1 MEDEEVEESKDESSF
16 SPDRINFGKKKSA
29 IKIQK
34 KDSAFMFLDF
44 AKAHEAL
51 IERMIKENEHRVML
65 EALKR

>member
-1 MEDEEVEESKDESSF
+1 MKLDFAMKKYLKTG
-16 SPDRINFGKKKSA
+16 INFGKKKSA